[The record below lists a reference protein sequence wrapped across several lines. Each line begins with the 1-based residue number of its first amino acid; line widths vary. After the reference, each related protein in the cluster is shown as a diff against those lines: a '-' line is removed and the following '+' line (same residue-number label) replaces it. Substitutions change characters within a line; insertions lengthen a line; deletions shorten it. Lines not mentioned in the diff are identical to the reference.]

1 MAVLHRFYCI
11 LQSFS
16 VSLKDD
22 NMPELEEIFEI
33 RLVAV
38 RSDDN
43 ETGST
48 DVSGASIDPD
58 NSKSRVVMPENNYP
72 YGLLQFSE
80 SDTPP
85 LPNDPYI
92 PPATLSPTVSHFAEF
107 NFFLASCKFSH
118 LLVTFANSLDPDQA
132 RQNVGPDL
140 DPNRFTVSKNFLK
153 KFLFVCLILFF
164 MSHQQSFS

>member
-1 MAVLHRFYCI
+1 MLQGERSAILSTFIKLPAVIKIFILSFFEWPFYTGFYCI
-11 LQSFS
+11 IQSFS

-22 NMPELEEIFEI
+22 NIPELEEIFEI

-58 NSKSRVVMPENNYP
+58 NSKSRVVMPENDYP

-92 PPATLSPTVSHFAEF
+92 PPATLSPTVSHLLSLALFLLAA
-107 NFFLASCKFSH
+107 NFH
-118 LLVTFANSLDPDQA
+118 
-132 RQNVGPDL
+132 
-140 DPNRFTVSKNFLK
+140 
-153 KFLFVCLILFF
+153 VC
-164 MSHQQSFS
+164 

>member
-1 MAVLHRFYCI
+1 M

-22 NMPELEEIFEI
+22 NIPELEEIFEI

-58 NSKSRVVMPENNYP
+58 NSKSRVVMPENDYP

-85 LPNDPYI
+85 MPNDPYI
-92 PPATLSPTVSHFAEF
+92 PPVTLSPTVSHFAEF
-107 NFFLASCKFSH
+107 NS
-118 LLVTFANSLDPDQA
+118 
-132 RQNVGPDL
+132 
-140 DPNRFTVSKNFLK
+140 
-153 KFLFVCLILFF
+153 FLFTSADNFCKQFGPR
-164 MSHQQSFS
+164 S